1 MKFVYTLV
9 LSTIVL
15 ALQAQ
20 DRRDYQ
26 WIMGVDQQV
35 GPEFKSYMFDFNN
48 RPITPELRDK
58 GLGFDQN
65 NVSISD
71 REGRLLFYSNGCA
84 IANRDHE
91 IMENGEG
98 INAGEFFDD
107 FWFGGSC
114 AIGYPGFQDILILE
128 DPAIEKGYYVIHK
141 RFERK
146 NENSFDILNL
156 TYSYVDLSVNS
167 GLGVVVEKNIDFHT
181 LESFL
186 SSYLT
191 AINKPN
197 GEDWW
202 VVNPG
207 LDNKYYFF
215 SIDNEGLQFSHTC
228 DTDHL
233 FNDRYSSAGGNAKFS
248 PDGKYYAY
256 FSEFDGLLLYNFDRE
271 LGTLSD
277 LRKLPVK
284 VDDNVSFAT
293 CEWSS
298 DSRFLY
304 LATSDSLWQVE
315 VAYDNLEDGR
325 VFIAEHNGVLDPIST
340 RFFTSTLGP
349 DCRIYI
355 RPGSSTN
362 SFHVINHPNEK
373 GVACDLVQQGIRL
386 PVTSEVGSFP
396 NFPRFR
402 VDEEDKC
409 DPSLVSAFG
418 EVVYYRRDLITYP
431 NPVRDNLTIELP
443 EGIGD
448 GHIYVL
454 DMQGQMV
461 HSQEVSVLKGS
472 LQMSMAQLPVGMY
485 SVEYVPRENKER
497 VVYTNRV
504 TRVD

>member
-1 MKFVYTLV
+1 MKFVYALILSTAVLV
-9 LSTIVL
+9 LE
-15 ALQAQ
+15 AQ

-26 WIMGVDQQV
+26 WIMGTDQQA
-35 GPEFKSYMFDFNN
+35 GPEFKSYRFDFNN
-48 RPITPELRDK
+48 RPFAPEMRDR
-58 GLGFDQN
+58 GLKFDQN

-71 REGRLLFYSNGCA
+71 RDGNLLFYSNGEF
-84 IANRDHE
+84 IANRNHE

-98 INAGEFFDD
+98 INDGEFFETI
-107 FWFGGSC
+107 WGRGK
-114 AIGYPGFQDILILE
+114 GYPGSQDMLILE
-128 DPAIEKGYYVIHK
+128 HPTKAEGYYMIHK
-141 RFERK
+141 RLDK
-146 NENSFDILNL
+146 NPDGDFRILNL
-156 TYSYVDLSVNS
+156 SYSYVDISSNN
-167 GLGVVVEKNIDFHT
+167 GLGEVIEKNVDFYS
-181 LESFL
+181 LDRLFW
-186 SSYLT
+186 SYLT
-191 AINKPN
+191 SIYK
-197 GEDWW
+197 EDSQDWW
-202 VVNPG
+202 IINPG
-207 LDNKYYFF
+207 TGSKFYVF
-215 SIDNEGLQFSHTC
+215 SLEKGGLYFSHTL
-228 DTDHL
+228 DANHQLDE
-233 FNDRYSSAGGNAKFS
+233 RYSSASGDAKFS
-248 PDGKYYAY
+248 PDGLKYAY
-256 FSEFDGLLLYNFDRE
+256 FNRYDGLLLYDFDRVT
-271 LGTLSD
+271 GQFSN
-277 LRKLPVK
+277 VK
-284 VDDNVSFAT
+284 KIPFDRPDNATFST

-472 LQMSMAQLPVGMY
+472 LQMSMGQLPVGMY
-485 SVEYVPRENKER
+485 SVEYLSLIHI
-497 VVYTNRV
+497 
-504 TRVD
+504 